1 MDLDELRE
9 LLDRRA
15 PTGTSEPLP
24 GVFLSRETRP
34 GSPEAST
41 TGTTF
46 ALIAQGTKELRLGAK
61 TVGYGPGEYLV
72 TSIDLPVIGR
82 FTDASEEVPAL
93 GFGMTLTAPAIAELL
108 LSAETAAGARAGAGT
123 GTGATNWT
131 AQSGRSVAAPRHGAR
146 TRTEPATE
154 PSARAGSPAPWGT
167 GPAGHRAVV
176 PALVTS
182 RAPAELVDAVGRL
195 VRLLDRPRDLPVLG
209 PMVQREI
216 LWLLVTGPQG
226 DTVRQLGLA
235 DSKLTRVSGVV
246 QWIRDNAAEPV
257 RIDDLARR
265 AGLSASAFHRT
276 FRAVTGSSPLQFQ
289 KQLRLATAR
298 QILASRDTSV
308 TQVAFDVGYES
319 AAQFNREYRRL
330 FGAPP
335 GRDRARPTEQA
346 PWPPAAADTMAVG
359 PGAKAVGL
367 NAEAVGLNAVV
378 AGRGA
383 EPARSGAEA
392 MVARRG
398 AKTGAT

>member
-46 ALIAQGTKELRLGAK
+46 ALIAQGTKELRLGAE

-82 FTDASEEVPAL
+82 FTEASEEVPAL
-93 GFGMTLTAPAIAELL
+93 GFGMTLTAPAIAELM
-108 LSAETAAGARAGAGT
+108 LSAGTAAVGAGAR
-123 GTGATNWT
+123 
-131 AQSGRSVAAPRHGAR
+131 VAASARGAR
-146 TRTEPATE
+146 ARTEPARVT
-154 PSARAGSPAPWGT
+154 PAGADSPAPRGT
-167 GPAGHRAVV
+167 GPAGRGAVV

-257 RIDDLARR
+257 RIEDLARR
-265 AGLSASAFHRT
+265 AGLSVSAFHRT

-335 GRDRARPTEQA
+335 GRDRARPVEQA
-346 PWPPAAADTMAVG
+346 PWPPSASGAQAVG
-359 PGAKAVGL
+359 
-367 NAEAVGLNAVV
+367 
-378 AGRGA
+378 
-383 EPARSGAEA
+383 SG
-392 MVARRG
+392 V
-398 AKTGAT
+398 